1 MSFADYKKSP
11 FDEALS
17 KPLISSSTITANDA
31 VVDTQSVTSSSSRSH
46 NQQRS
51 PIKGKAFRGSSN
63 NDNQASSSSS
73 SSNHRRHHHAAV
85 FSKKLTSFASPSQ
98 QTHLPQPPPES
109 FQSFHSNESN
119 YQPPNLTLETTTH
132 MPQHQ
137 SLEEALLK
145 ERSTE
150 SQTILQ
156 KMSTISAISTE
167 LNFLLSSQQND
178 IDEIEHNAY
187 YVHDAAERGVNEL
200 ENATGLM
207 KNNSGVEGIWKYF
220 FGVVSVGGLIIAFII
235 FLHSL

>member
-1 MSFADYKKSP
+1 MSFADYKRSP

-17 KPLISSSTITANDA
+17 KPLITSSTTDNEAT
-31 VVDTQSVTSSSSRSH
+31 VDTQSVNSNSSHKH
-46 NQQRS
+46 NQQRP
-51 PIKGKAFRGSSN
+51 PILKGKSFRGTNN
-63 NDNQASSSSS
+63 NDNQSSSST
-73 SSNHRRHHHAAV
+73 SNHHHAAV

-98 QTHLPQPPPES
+98 QTHVPQPPHES
-109 FQSFHSNESN
+109 FQSFHNNESN
-119 YQPPNLTLETTTH
+119 YQPPNLTLESTTH

-137 SLEEALLK
+137 SLEEALLR

-178 IDEIEHNAY
+178 IDEIENNAY

-200 ENATGLM
+200 ENASGLM

-220 FGVVSVGGLIIAFII
+220 FGVVSVGGLIIALVI